1 MTPPAGRGSGPQRA
15 LAYRRPLPFPAMEI
29 SPARKRFLWG
39 VLAGVVVLNALIFAW
54 DRLQARSSPE

>member
-1 MTPPAGRGSGPQRA
+1 
-15 LAYRRPLPFPAMEI
+15 MEI

-54 DRLQARSSPE
+54 DRLRARSSPE

>member
-1 MTPPAGRGSGPQRA
+1 
-15 LAYRRPLPFPAMEI
+15 MEI
-29 SPARKRFLWG
+29 SPVRKRFLWG